1 MQFAAFIVERSWTV
15 SEQGSLVYS
24 EPSWYLLLVREWTV
38 TVIGGLGEGVNV
50 NSCRTCYRDTQ
61 CILP

>member
-24 EPSWYLLLVREWTV
+24 EPSWHLLLVREWTV
-38 TVIGGLGEGVNV
+38 TVIGGLGEVVIV

-61 CILP
+61 CMLP